1 MDNHE
6 ARRVSFFRPILH
18 THQMI
23 TFRFCHKVRSAAAM
37 VLLAACTAGCDPVT
51 LTAASF
57 GASLGVSHTL
67 SGIIYKTFTAPMKTV
82 ENGSVVA
89 MRDMG
94 VKVVSR
100 STNEVGERVIN
111 ATAKDR
117 EIEVLLEPL
126 TPRTTRMRV
135 IASNGLLKDGATAQ
149 EIMLQTE
156 RVLSRG

>member
-1 MDNHE
+1 MTFHFPDLNK
-6 ARRVSFFRPILH
+6 ARSTV
-18 THQMI
+18 
-23 TFRFCHKVRSAAAM
+23 AM
-37 VLLAACTAGCDPVT
+37 AVLALCTAGCDPIT
-51 LTAASF
+51 LTAASL
-57 GASLGVSHTL
+57 GAGVGVSHTL
-67 SGIIYKTFTAPMKTV
+67 GGIIYRTFTAPMKTV

-100 STNEVGERVIN
+100 STNDVGERVIT

-135 IASNGLLKDGATAQ
+135 IASNGLLKDSATAQ

-156 RVLSRG
+156 RVLSKG

>member
-1 MDNHE
+1 M
-6 ARRVSFFRPILH
+6 A
-18 THQMI
+18 
-23 TFRFCHKVRSAAAM
+23 
-37 VLLAACTAGCDPVT
+37 LLAACTAGCDPVS

-67 SGIIYKTFTAPMKTV
+67 NGIIYKTFTAPMRTV
-82 ENGSVVA
+82 ENGSVA
-89 MRDMG
+89 ALRDMG

-100 STNEVGERVIN
+100 STNDVGERIIN
-111 ATAKDR
+111 ATARDR

-135 IASNGLLKDGATAQ
+135 IANNGLLKDSATAQ

-156 RVLSRG
+156 RVLGRG

>member
-1 MDNHE
+1 MN
-6 ARRVSFFRPILH
+6 
-18 THQMI
+18 
-23 TFRFCHKVRSAAAM
+23 TFRFYTHKARSAAAM
-37 VLLAACTAGCDPVT
+37 LMLAACTAGCDPMT

-57 GASLGVSHTL
+57 GASLGISHTL
-67 SGIIYKTFTAPMKTV
+67 NGIIYKTFTAPMKAV

-89 MRDMG
+89 MRGMG

-135 IASNGLLKDGATAQ
+135 IANNGLLKDSATAQ
-149 EIMLQTE
+149 EIMHQTE
-156 RVLSRG
+156 RALARG

>member
-1 MDNHE
+1 MN
-6 ARRVSFFRPILH
+6 
-18 THQMI
+18 
-23 TFRFCHKVRSAAAM
+23 TFRFYGRKARSTTALM
-37 VLLAACTAGCDPVT
+37 LMAACVAGCDPVS

-67 SGIIYKTFTAPMKTV
+67 NGIIYKTFTAPMKAV
-82 ENGSVVA
+82 EGGSVVA

-94 VKVVSR
+94 VKVISR
-100 STNEVGERVIN
+100 STNKEGERVIN

-135 IASNGLLKDGATAQ
+135 IANNGLLKDSATAQ
-149 EIMLQTE
+149 EILLQTE
-156 RVLSRG
+156 RVLSKG

>member
-1 MDNHE
+1 MN
-6 ARRVSFFRPILH
+6 V
-18 THQMI
+18 
-23 TFRFCHKVRSAAAM
+23 FCTSPKKTKRATLLI
-37 VLLAACTAGCDPVT
+37 LLAATTTACDPVT
-51 LTAASF
+51 LTAASL
-57 GASLGVSHTL
+57 GAGVGISHTL
-67 SGIIYKTFTAPMKTV
+67 GGIVYKTFTAPMKTV
-82 ENGSVVA
+82 EESSVAA

-100 STNEVGERVIN
+100 TTNKEGERVIN

-135 IASNGLLKDGATAQ
+135 IASNGVLKDSATAT
-149 EIMLQTE
+149 EILLQTE

>member
-1 MDNHE
+1 MPHF
-6 ARRVSFFRPILH
+6 RRPPFR
-18 THQMI
+18 T
-23 TFRFCHKVRSAAAM
+23 T
-37 VLLAACTAGCDPVT
+37 LAALAVALSTSACDPVT
-51 LTAASF
+51 LTAASL
-57 GASLGVSHTL
+57 GAGVGVSHTL
-67 SGIIYKTFTAPMKTV
+67 SGIIYRTFTAPMTTV
-82 ENGSVVA
+82 EQGSVTA

-100 STNEVGERVIN
+100 STNKQGERVIT

-135 IASNGLLKDGATAQ
+135 IASNGILKDSATAQ

>member
-1 MDNHE
+1 MNPFQFNHRK
-6 ARRVSFFRPILH
+6 ARTTAALLLL
-18 THQMI
+18 
-23 TFRFCHKVRSAAAM
+23 TFG
-37 VLLAACTAGCDPVT
+37 TAGCDPIT
-51 LTAASF
+51 LTAASL
-57 GASLGVSHTL
+57 GAGLGVSHTL
-67 SGIIYKTFTAPMKTV
+67 GGIIYKTFTAPMKTV
-82 ENGSVVA
+82 EDGSVVA

-100 STNEVGERVIN
+100 STNKMGERVIN

-126 TPRTTRMRV
+126 TTRTTRMRV
-135 IASNGLLKDGATAQ
+135 IASNGLLKDSATAQ

>member
-1 MDNHE
+1 MNPLPLD
-6 ARRVSFFRPILH
+6 FR
-18 THQMI
+18 T
-23 TFRFCHKVRSAAAM
+23 VRTTAAM
-37 VLLAACTAGCDPVT
+37 MLLAVATAGCDPIS
-51 LTAASF
+51 LTAASL
-57 GASLGVSHTL
+57 GAGVGVSHTL
-67 SGIIYKTFTAPMKTV
+67 NGIIYKTFTAPMKTV
-82 ENGSVVA
+82 ESGSVAA
-89 MRDMG
+89 MHDMG

-100 STNEVGERVIN
+100 ATNKVGERVIT

-135 IASNGLLKDGATAQ
+135 IASNGLLKDSATAQ